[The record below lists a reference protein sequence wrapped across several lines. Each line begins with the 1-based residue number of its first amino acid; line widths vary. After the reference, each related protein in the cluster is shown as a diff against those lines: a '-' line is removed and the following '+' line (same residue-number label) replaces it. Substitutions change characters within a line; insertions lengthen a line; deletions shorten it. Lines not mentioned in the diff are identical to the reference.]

1 MNRFQS
7 LLLVPVL
14 LAAWSVK
21 AQPVSD
27 MVVSPSIGSPQLYT
41 AGNQMG
47 YPIIRLNSTDQLELQ
62 FDDLDGDV
70 KNYSYTFQLCDED
83 WTPSSL
89 SEFEYLKG
97 FSQVRIEDYRNSSVA
112 LARYTHFHATLPDP
126 NCMPI
131 HSGNFLLKVFLDGD
145 TSKLAFTRRFL
156 VTNSKINIQSQL
168 LQPLDYNLAQT
179 HQHIIIKLNTQAVN
193 PNNPLDQI
201 RVDILQNYRWDNVIR
216 NIKPNFYVNNSL
228 EYNNDNDVVFEGGS
242 EWRGVDLQSFRFQSD
257 RVLTANYSK
266 TGTDILLRPDGDRS
280 ALAYAYYGDLDGA
293 FAIQTTESINVSYQG
308 DYASVLFSFAP
319 KDKNAFP
326 DKDVYLLSRFTGGG
340 LTDSTK
346 MVFNPDNG
354 RYERRFFLKMGYY
367 SYSYVTVDKSDPD
380 RKPSFAFTEGNHLET
395 ENEYM
400 ILVYYRGSSGKGDEL
415 VGVARFNS
423 KTGK

>member
-1 MNRFQS
+1 
-7 LLLVPVL
+7 
-14 LAAWSVK
+14 
-21 AQPVSD
+21 
-27 MVVSPSIGSPQLYT
+27 
-41 AGNQMG
+41 
-47 YPIIRLNSTDQLELQ
+47 
-62 FDDLDGDV
+62 
-70 KNYSYTFQLCDED
+70 
-83 WTPSSL
+83 
-89 SEFEYLKG
+89 
-97 FSQVRIEDYRNSSVA
+97 
-112 LARYTHFHATLPDP
+112 
-126 NCMPI
+126 
-131 HSGNFLLKVFLDGD
+131 
-145 TSKLAFTRRFL
+145 
-156 VTNSKINIQSQL
+156 
-168 LQPLDYNLAQT
+168 
-179 HQHIIIKLNTQAVN
+179 
-193 PNNPLDQI
+193 
-201 RVDILQNYRWDNVIR
+201 VDILQNYRWDNVIR

-242 EWRGVDLQSFRFQSD
+242 EWRVVDLQSFRFQSD

-308 DYASVLFSFAP
+308 DYASVLFGFAP